1 MSLAKSSFRIEPM
14 TVTDIP
20 EVIAVERASYA
31 MTWPRKAYDYELR
44 HNDLAH
50 YFVLRYSIQQPP
62 NDLPETT
69 DQATDTADNSRLPVR
84 NRQAGVIGL
93 GGFWLMASQI
103 HISTIA
109 VHPDW
114 RGLGLGEWLL
124 VTLLEAGHS
133 LGAESAT
140 LEVRPSN
147 QAALAL
153 YRKYNFQEVGR
164 RPRYYRDNN
173 EDALILTT
181 PPLALPDY
189 RAMFQQ
195 RQAALAQRLA
205 KIGVDKPKPFG

>member
-1 MSLAKSSFRIEPM
+1 MSRTQSSFRIEPM

-20 EVIAVERASYA
+20 EVIAVERASYS

-44 HNDLAH
+44 HNELAH
-50 YFVLRYSIQQPP
+50 YFVLRYSGQPP
-62 NDLPETT
+62 NDSPENS
-69 DQATDTADNSRLPVR
+69 DQAKDVAGSSRLPAR
-84 NRQAGVIGL
+84 NRRAGVIGL
-93 GGFWLMASQI
+93 GGFWLMTNQI

-109 VHPDW
+109 VYPDW

-124 VTLLEAGHS
+124 VTLLETGRS

-153 YRKYNFQEVGR
+153 YGKYDFHEVGR
-164 RPRYYRDNN
+164 RARYYRDNN

-189 RAMFQQ
+189 QAMFQQ
-195 RQAALAQRLA
+195 RQAALARRLA
-205 KIGVDKPKPFG
+205 EIGVDKLKPFG